1 MPRKPVDGVS
11 AYDIIHDRE
20 NGAFPFF
27 RTFAVTWRPEKRT
40 DREGSGSG
48 LSCRER
54 RSPASICV
62 VCPGTVGN
70 AIIINAAIAECWESC
85 WYLWRTVPHLVL
97 EFNLVDKMGRVSSNQ
112 LYID

>member
-1 MPRKPVDGVS
+1 MPRKPVYGVS
-11 AYDIIHDRE
+11 AYNIIHIRE
-20 NGAFPFF
+20 NCAFLFF
-27 RTFAVTWRPEKRT
+27 VPLAVTWWSEKRME
-40 DREGSGSG
+40 REGSGSG

-54 RSPASICV
+54 RSPASICA

-85 WYLWRTVPHLVL
+85 WYLWRMVPHLVL